1 MVKSNNSLFATLR
14 SLRGNPKACVLT
26 EPLWGIPYNLYAPYA
41 SVYMLQLGLKDSQIG
56 MLISLGLAM
65 QVVWALLSGPITDKL
80 GRRKTTFYFDL
91 LSWSIPMLVLAFAQ
105 DIRYF
110 IAAAVFN
117 AIWRVT
123 YTSWSCLMVEE
134 ADPKQLMDIYSW
146 VYIAGLLSAFFAPI
160 AGLLINRFE
169 LVPTMRGLYLFAFLL
184 MTIKFVILLFT
195 STETE
200 QGAIRMAE
208 TRNQSLFKLIEGY
221 GDVIRQV
228 LRTPA
233 TLYTL
238 GIMLAMSTASTISNT
253 FWGILVTQRIQIPD
267 GMLALYPTARSVVM
281 LGFFF
286 LAMPVIKELH
296 FRNPMMIGF
305 SALALSQVIL
315 ISVPERAYL
324 LLLVSTFL
332 EACAFATVSTQIDRM
347 LVVTID
353 AQERARIMALLVLV
367 VIVFTSPFG
376 WVAGQLSEVSRV
388 LPFVMNIILYA
399 AGIMLVWLAAR
410 QAAKEEAAA
419 QQTTNEALANL

>member
-1 MVKSNNSLFATLR
+1 MVKSNNSLFTTLR

-146 VYIAGLLSAFFAPI
+146 VYIAGLLSAFFAPV